1 MPKILAIDDKQDN
14 LITLS
19 ALLKDLMPDCAVL
32 TALYGRDGIEKAK
45 AERPD
50 AILLDIIM
58 PDIDGFETCRM
69 LKACESTKQIP
80 VIMITAVKTDAQSRS
95 NGLDCGANAFLAKPI
110 DPSELVSQVRVALRI
125 KKAEDD
131 LWQERNSL
139 EIKVRERTAA
149 LCREIAERKK
159 EEMEKH
165 RAQEKANLFAAET
178 AMLAKIGR
186 VIGSSLEIEE
196 VYEPFAAEVRKLIP
210 FDNLMINLRQPDKNA
225 LVIAYASGVDIP
237 GRRQGDLIP
246 FQGSVAEAVTHT
258 KRGALLLPESAGEI
272 IRKFPPLVHV
282 IQAGLNSMISVPL
295 ISADEVIGVLV
306 FRSKKKGA
314 YTERDLNLAE
324 RIGMQIAGA
333 IANARLFSD
342 LKKTEQALRESEE
355 RFRLAYS
362 ASPDSIN
369 INRMSDGLY
378 VDINE
383 GFTRQ
388 TGFTREDVIDRTS
401 QEINIWCNPAD
412 RQTLVQGLREKGCYE
427 NLEACF
433 RRKDSSV
440 MTGLMSARIMVLR
453 GVPHILSITR
463 DIGDRKRMEE
473 ENRRLEERLQRAEKM
488 EALGTL
494 AGGVAHDLN
503 NVLGIVVGYAELL
516 LNDMDET
523 SPIRAGLMNI
533 LTGGERAAAIVQDLL
548 TLARR
553 GVSNRK
559 VLNLSRMVVD
569 WRNSPEFK
577 TLSSHHS
584 AVRIRIDPEPN
595 SLNISGSPV
604 HIGKTLLNLA
614 SNGCEAMPNGG
625 VLTIR
630 TANQYIDKPVQG
642 YDEVREGDY
651 VVLSV
656 SDTGEGIP
664 ADNLKRIFEP
674 FYTKKVMG
682 RSGTGLG
689 LAVVW
694 GTVKDHHGYINV
706 QSEEGKGSAFTLYFP
721 VTREEVTADQAAVHV
736 SAYMGRGESILI
748 VDDVKGQREL
758 AAAMLGKLNYSVTSV
773 AGGEEAVAYLK
784 EHEADLMVLD
794 MIMDPGM
801 DGLDTYKKVREIYP
815 RQKVII
821 VSGFSESE
829 RVTAAQALGAGDY
842 VRKPYIREKLGLA
855 VRNALASSSS

>member
-1 MPKILAIDDKQDN
+1 MQKILAIDDKMDN
-14 LITLS
+14 LVTIS
-19 ALLKDLMPDCAVL
+19 ALLKNLMSDCFVIVAQS
-32 TALYGRDGIEKAK
+32 GPEGIAKAK

-58 PDIDGFETCRM
+58 PDMDGFETCRR

-110 DPSELVSQVRVALRI
+110 DPSELVAQVRVALRI

-139 EIKVRERTAA
+139 EKVVQERT
-149 LCREIAERKK
+149 
-159 EEMEKH
+159 
-165 RAQEKANLFAAET
+165 
-178 AMLAKIGR
+178 
-186 VIGSSLEIEE
+186 
-196 VYEPFAAEVRKLIP
+196 
-210 FDNLMINLRQPDKNA
+210 
-225 LVIAYASGVDIP
+225 
-237 GRRQGDLIP
+237 
-246 FQGSVAEAVTHT
+246 
-258 KRGALLLPESAGEI
+258 
-272 IRKFPPLVHV
+272 
-282 IQAGLNSMISVPL
+282 NS
-295 ISADEVIGVLV
+295 
-306 FRSKKKGA
+306 
-314 YTERDLNLAE
+314 
-324 RIGMQIAGA
+324 
-333 IANARLFSD
+333 
-342 LKKTEQALRESEE
+342 LRESEE

-362 ASPDSIN
+362 TSPDAIN

-388 TGFTREDVIDRTS
+388 TGFTREDVIGRTS
-401 QEINIWCNPAD
+401 QEINIWCDPAD
-412 RQTLVQGLREKGCYE
+412 RQTLVRGLRERGCYE

-433 RRKDSSV
+433 RRKDGSV
-440 MTGLMSARIMVLR
+440 TTGLMSARIIVLR

-463 DIGDRKRMEE
+463 DIGDRMRMEE

-516 LNDMDET
+516 LNDLDET
-523 SPIRAGLMNI
+523 SPIRSHLMNI

-577 TLSSHHS
+577 TLSSHHP
-584 AVRIRIDPEPN
+584 AVRIRIDLEPN

-604 HIGKTLLNLA
+604 HIGKTLFNLV
-614 SNGCEAMPNGG
+614 SNGCEAMPGG
-625 VLTIR
+625 GFLTIR

-664 ADNLKRIFEP
+664 EDNLKRIFEP

-706 QSEEGKGSAFTLYFP
+706 QSEEGKGSDFTLYFP
-721 VTREEVTADQAAVHV
+721 VTREEITGDQAAVPV

-784 EHEADLMVLD
+784 DHPTDLLVLD

-801 DGLDTYKKVREIYP
+801 DGLDTYRKVLEIYP
-815 RQKVII
+815 RQKAII

-829 RVTAAQALGAGDY
+829 RVNAAQALGAGTY
-842 VRKPYIREKLGLA
+842 VKKPYVREKLGLA
-855 VRNALASSSS
+855 VRKELDRPGGPTETFLAGGAS